1 MMSVVREEREPRMLW
16 ELHYARAGN
25 KHFFFISFHF
35 HFILPLCWA
44 IWLREGYYDTL
55 HDQPAS
61 VWTKVRS
68 WTRGGIPGPEAFVVP
83 DQDHRIQYRGPG
95 SDLAAVITGMF
106 LPRERCHV
114 S

>member
-1 MMSVVREEREPRMLW
+1 MGVTLCQGW
-16 ELHYARAGN
+16 KQA
-25 KHFFFISFHF
+25 FFFISFHF

-83 DQDHRIQYRGPG
+83 DQDHRYSTGGPG
-95 SDLAAVITGMF
+95 QTCRPS
-106 LPRERCHV
+106 
-114 S
+114 